1 MVIKSGGSP
10 ANRRRKEMVF
20 DPNPLSLSV
29 PEPAFE
35 SWLRDSG
42 YLEVLDQRTTDLHR
56 LSSAGTTESAAA
68 IGSDGVH
75 LASQLLSRIWTLL
88 SLLTFSPFS
97 KLAASDFT
105 GTMPSWTAAL
115 FGSYESYSFP
125 SSPSQ
130 ARLRVHENV
139 KRFAQNYAVLFALFF
154 ACALYQ
160 LPLAL
165 VGLIL
170 CFALWDA
177 FKLSSNRWGF
187 DRYPVIRQSLVRI
200 AQCATAVILFTSN
213 IQLAVFCA
221 FVVSYAAMI
230 LHASFRKLTPTNQP
244 AAGGGCRKVAG
255 K

>member
-42 YLEVLDQRTTDLHR
+42 YLEVLDQRTTDLR
-56 LSSAGTTESAAA
+56 LSAAGTTESAAA
-68 IGSDGVH
+68 NGFDGVH

-88 SLLTFSPFS
+88 SLPTFNPFS
-97 KLAASDFT
+97 KLTAGDFT
-105 GTMPSWTAAL
+105 GTTPSWTAAL

-125 SSPSQ
+125 TSPSQ

-139 KRFAQNYAVLFALFF
+139 KRFAQNYAVLFAIFF

-170 CFALWDA
+170 CLALWET
-177 FKLSSNRWGF
+177 FRLSSNRWGF
-187 DRYPVIRQSLVRI
+187 DRHPLIRQPSVRL
-200 AQCATAVILFTSN
+200 AQCTTAVILFISN
-213 IQLAVFCA
+213 VQLAVFCA
-221 FVVSYAAMI
+221 FALSYAAII

-244 AAGGGCRKVAG
+244 AARGECRKVAE